1 MMFDEGE
8 SRVPVIRVKREG
20 SRGWKWI
27 NATAFDPRVHDLYEY
42 SDPGLSDTQHAPR
55 RRGRPPKVQ
64 VEQQAE
70 QLQGDES

>member
-27 NATAFDPRVHDLYEY
+27 NATAFDPRVHDLFDDRTQQPAIKTKGGKAKADA
-42 SDPGLSDTQHAPR
+42 DPQ
-55 RRGRPPKVQ
+55 
-64 VEQQAE
+64 
-70 QLQGDES
+70 